1 MRLIVASNNN
11 HKVQEIKEI
20 LKPLGIEAVSLK
32 EAGISIEIVED
43 GTTFEENAYKKA
55 KTIYDITKEAVLAD
69 DSGLEVYALNN
80 APGVYSA
87 RFAGEECNYKKNNE
101 KLLELLKDMPDD
113 KRGARFVCTMILIT
127 KEGEVIKSV
136 GTVEGVIS
144 KEPRGT
150 NGFGYDPLFI
160 VPELDKTF
168 AELSEEEKNKISHRA
183 RALENLKGL
192 LEDYFNKRA

>member
-1 MRLIVASNNN
+1 MMRLIVASNNN

-32 EAGISIEIVED
+32 EAGINIEIVED

-87 RFAGEECNYKKNNE
+87 RFAGEECNYKK
-101 KLLELLKDMPDD
+101 K
-113 KRGARFVCTMILIT
+113 
-127 KEGEVIKSV
+127 
-136 GTVEGVIS
+136 
-144 KEPRGT
+144 
-150 NGFGYDPLFI
+150 
-160 VPELDKTF
+160 
-168 AELSEEEKNKISHRA
+168 
-183 RALENLKGL
+183 
-192 LEDYFNKRA
+192 